1 MNRLR
6 ITTLLACLAL
16 LAAGLAA
23 RDAEAKKKPKVE
35 PAASATTPGTLVLS
49 CTVDGATWE
58 IDEGSFNSV
67 KGTTPQ
73 KDPVELPPG
82 THTIRVTRDGYLP
95 YSEVFDIAL
104 GQATELEVDMVLYSG
119 KLRVEA
125 TPGPVDVQID
135 EKPMGQAP
143 ITADLSIGDHVV
155 RLSRVGFVEEVR
167 KASVKTGQTTELK
180 VTLVAVAEAQRKAR
194 GDPVYKKW
202 WFWSVI
208 GGAVA
213 GVVIPTAVVLTRPGS
228 TAAKAN
234 FTFVAP

>member
-1 MNRLR
+1 MNQLR
-6 ITTLLACLAL
+6 IPALLACLAL
-16 LAAGLAA
+16 LTVGLVA
-23 RDAEAKKKPKVE
+23 RDAEAKKKAKVE
-35 PAASATTPGTLVLS
+35 QPAVVATPGTLVLT

-67 KGTTPQ
+67 KGTTPHA
-73 KDPVELPPG
+73 DPIELPPG
-82 THTIRVTRDGYLP
+82 MHTIRVTRDGYLP
-95 YSEVFDIAL
+95 YSEVFDIVL
-104 GQATELEVDMVLYSG
+104 GQATELEVDMILYSG
-119 KLRVEA
+119 KLHVEA

-135 EKPMGQAP
+135 EKNLGQAP
-143 ITADLSIGDHVV
+143 VTADLSIGEHVV
-155 RLSRVGFVEEVR
+155 RLSRPGYVEEVR

-213 GVVIPTAVVLTRPGS
+213 GVVIPTTVVLTRPGS
-228 TAAKAN
+228 AAAKAN